1 MSARMGAS
9 DLMNQVR
16 ALAAPFG
23 LERSVKIV
31 PGALLEDRFLVSLHR
46 SALGAAAAQ
55 ALMQMGRA
63 LAVPAEFAGAIA
75 AALADADIVH
85 FGYEGGAGPATYK
98 IYLEYASRVRRAQ
111 AQNAPDPVLV
121 HLAYK
126 WMPEAPGQRTVTRY
140 TWVPCRSEAAISARL
155 ELLAPKDEAPRA
167 LRCGLALMSRA
178 AARTDPGNLLLMEV
192 EEPDNPRRSYDI
204 NVYRAELHL
213 RDIADLVGAVATD
226 FAVPQPQVHALLER
240 SGALA
245 LGHLSG
251 GRGRDGGEF
260 VTIYYGVEAH

>member
-1 MSARMGAS
+1 MSAA
-9 DLMNQVR
+9 DLMNLVR
-16 ALAAPFG
+16 ALAAPYG

-46 SALGAAAAQ
+46 SALGTAAAER
-55 ALMQMGRA
+55 LLQMGRA
-63 LAVPAEFAGAIA
+63 LALPEEFAGAIA
-75 AALADADIVH
+75 AALAEADIVH
-85 FGYEGGAGPATYK
+85 FGYEGGAEHATYK

-111 AQNAPDPVLV
+111 AQSAPDPVLV

-126 WMPEAPGQRTVTRY
+126 WAPGVAERRTVTRY
-140 TWVPCRSEAAISARL
+140 TWAPCRSEAAIAQRL
-155 ELLAPKDEAPRA
+155 GQLVPAGEAPLA
-167 LRCGLALMSRA
+167 LRCGLALVSRA
-178 AARTDPGNLLLMEV
+178 AGRANPDNLFLMEV

-213 RDIADLVGAVATD
+213 RDIADLVGAVAAD
-226 FAVPQPQVHALLER
+226 FAVPQPQVQALLAR